1 MKWNNRG
8 HEFDIV
14 AEKLLQNQEKF
25 RCIYIFG
32 AGLIGANLTAVLQ
45 AYGILAGFIDNDI
58 KKQHEGYK
66 GYAVY
71 SFEEYRKEHKGFIV
85 IAASDKNIPPISK
98 QLEDADLSE
107 EQDFVTHTKFCN
119 EIFPIVSVYLFS
131 KVYIDVAQISL
142 TERCSLKCR
151 KCAHGCF
158 AVDNSRAKDLTIE
171 QVYKSADS
179 FFGRVDFVR
188 EFVLIGGEPMLYK
201 QLPEAVQYIGERYG
215 KQIGV
220 FSITTNGTIL
230 PDETLLRVC
239 NAQNVLFRISNYS
252 GTIARLK
259 NTYNM
264 LTKLLDQNGV
274 AYELG
279 MEEKEWMDYG
289 FDCVDRIADA
299 DELIRVFDTCK
310 TPCREVRENRYY
322 FCVMAR
328 SVSDNMGF
336 HIGKDDF
343 LDLDVLTGEQYKKE
357 FMEFNFGYSDKG
369 YLDMCRHCNGADSA
383 KYPIPAAEQVD
394 SH

>member
-179 FFGRVDFVR
+179 FFGRVDFVC

>member
-230 PDETLLRVC
+230 PDEKLLRVC